1 MSEDVGGKVE
11 ECLEDAV
18 SESGDVEK
26 DPWFLSQLFKFRA
39 MLLAKCEEKV
49 LKREQLAAFLENL
62 GKAMNHHGFE
72 FKEVPATRMAELELM
87 FFGKRQ
93 SSLQDDRV
101 TVFNRDY
108 GRRPERS
115 YDHPRLLLSNFLEG
129 LVEMVRSSKFAD
141 EIRDYARSCKDENPH
156 VDYGQLLSQI
166 QFFSLLDEVI
176 FSEEMGARGTI
187 VLMASA
193 CSKSAFKALWL
204 GQFHG
209 LDCVTD
215 DPLRN
220 DEAETD
226 VEDR

>member
-1 MSEDVGGKVE
+1 MIEDVSRKSG
-11 ECLEDAV
+11 ECATDAV
-18 SESGDVEK
+18 SDSGDMEK

-72 FKEVPATRMAELELM
+72 FKGVSYAELSRLGLAL
-87 FFGKRQ
+87 FGKMAAFP
-93 SSLQDDRV
+93 DNGRV
-101 TVFNRDY
+101 VIFGRDY
-108 GRRPERS
+108 GRKPDNL
-115 YDHPRLLLSNFLEG
+115 YDNPRLLLSHFLEG
-129 LVEMVRSSKFAD
+129 LIEMVRSSDNSPDK
-141 EIRDYARSCKDENPH
+141 IRDYVGSCMDENPH
-156 VDYGQLLSQI
+156 VNYSQFLSQI

-176 FSEEMGARGTI
+176 FSEEMGARGTV
-187 VLMASA
+187 VLIAAA

-220 DEAETD
+220 NTIG
-226 VEDR
+226 